1 MSVST
6 VAGAPGSNV
15 LVCPIY
21 STLDASANASLELL
35 QQESVTMAYDTLYS
49 IALNDVSSGH
59 ILNAFQLSGDGSSLA
74 VAMRSGADADFKAM
88 VKFVVDNATAAGDSL
103 QTVLYNTV
111 KNEISSVYGD
121 AIANILESNWKLD
134 VYVKSTDGA
143 ANLYGDL
150 AAESSQR
157 LLMAEQI
164 PNATWNLYKVGGSGD
179 DKENTTTDALALA
192 SGDKIVFL
200 FDVTAVAQT
209 RIVTAVQGGAT
220 ANGNSA
226 SDPTPGGAAA
236 ASASDAN
243 SGPDAAVPN
252 SNNDPALSNSMFT
265 SRHIA
270 AFEITVGADNAAG
283 AKIASLA
290 AASNVETSLI
300 GAPQSGATGQ
310 APQTG
315 VDAAANA

>member
-1 MSVST
+1 
-6 VAGAPGSNV
+6 V

-49 IALNDVSSGH
+49 IALDDVSSGH
-59 ILNAFQLSGDGSSLA
+59 ILNAFQLTGDGDSLA
-74 VAMRSGADADFKAM
+74 VAMRSGSAPENFMAM
-88 VKFVVDNATAAGDSL
+88 VKFVVDNAKASGDSL

-134 VYVKSTDGA
+134 VYVNSTGGA
-143 ANLYGDL
+143 VNLYGDL
-150 AAESSQR
+150 AAEAGQR
-157 LLMAEQI
+157 LLMAQQI
-164 PNATWNLYKVGGSGD
+164 PNATWDLYKVGGTGD

-209 RIVTAVQGGAT
+209 RIVTAVQDASAPAGA
-220 ANGNSA
+220 SA
-226 SDPTPGGAAA
+226 SDPAPGGSAA
-236 ASASDAN
+236 ASGSNAN
-243 SGPDAAVPN
+243 DGPDAAVPN
-252 SNNDPALSNSMFT
+252 SNNNPALSNSMFT

-270 AFEITVGADNAAG
+270 AFEITVGSDNAAG

-290 AASNVETSLI
+290 AASGVETSLI
-300 GAPQSGATGQ
+300 GAPQTGATGQ